1 MNFSVTKSV
10 IEDIKA
16 DAKLILSNR
25 KGSEGKPDVRAL
37 AKKHGCS
44 RTTIRHVG
52 KSTGKRKRKR
62 CLDVVARALQQL
74 PAGISDRDQARR
86 LGIPFTLFRDVKARI
101 AATTNQAVQSS
112 TEAVFS
118 ATDVVITTD
127 AEVPSADAAVGT
139 TDVVRGAIHGELRRN
154 ARVPG
159 AVHEERGQ
167 ARLRVYRVV
176 QRKFSQW
183 QERAPTRERRRVAPE
198 NVFENS
204 VNAFSLSIR
213 LRMCCC
219 RHQESGAQQ
228 IEEAGPEC

>member
-44 RTTIRHVG
+44 RTTIRNVPNG

-74 PAGISDRDQARR
+74 PAGISDQDQARR
-86 LGIPFTLFRDVKARI
+86 LGIPFTLFRDVKAKI

-112 TEAVFS
+112 TEAIFS

-127 AEVPSADAAVGT
+127 AEVPSVDAAVGT

-159 AVHEERGQ
+159 VVHEERGQ
-167 ARLRVYRVV
+167 AR
-176 QRKFSQW
+176 
-183 QERAPTRERRRVAPE
+183 
-198 NVFENS
+198 
-204 VNAFSLSIR
+204 
-213 LRMCCC
+213 
-219 RHQESGAQQ
+219 
-228 IEEAGPEC
+228 